1 MKEFYFCCIRMKKL
15 LLILGF
21 WTVAAF
27 GQENSNRFKD
37 VGVNDG
43 ELPPMALANRYMFQ
57 GQYKL
62 AENIYRDELNRTD
75 VPAVRQQLCNAL
87 IMQNQYY
94 EADTMLRGLVL
105 LDSNAEGNYWFLAIS
120 ADRQEKSDVAL
131 MLYKKYIRKAQQR
144 IQNSHSVE
152 TENPK
157 AWLKMGSIF
166 RRKMHSK
173 GINDAEWVEMVYDY
187 EVYLRMNP
195 TDQFAFNLQEFV
207 DQVRLRRPDPMGGVL
222 VWDEK

>member
-1 MKEFYFCCIRMKKL
+1 M
-15 LLILGF
+15 
-21 WTVAAF
+21 V
-27 GQENSNRFKD
+27 
-37 VGVNDG
+37 
-43 ELPPMALANRYMFQ
+43 LANRYMVQ

-62 AENIYRDELNRTD
+62 AENIYRDELNRND

-87 IMQNQYY
+87 IMQKQYY

-144 IQNSHSVE
+144 IQTTHSVE

-166 RRKMHSK
+166 RRQMHNK

>member
-27 GQENSNRFKD
+27 GQENSNRFMD
-37 VGVNDG
+37 VGANDG
-43 ELPPMALANRYMFQ
+43 ELPPMALANRYMAQ

-62 AENIYRDELNRTD
+62 AESIFRDELNRTD

-87 IMQNQYY
+87 IMQKKYY

-144 IQNSHSVE
+144 IQTTHSVE

-166 RRKMHSK
+166 RRKMHTK

>member
-43 ELPPMALANRYMFQ
+43 ELPPMVLANRYMVQ
-57 GQYKL
+57 GQYKS
-62 AENIYRDELNRTD
+62 AENIYRDELNRND

-87 IMQNQYY
+87 IMQKQYY

-144 IQNSHSVE
+144 IQNTHSVE
-152 TENPK
+152 TENAK

-166 RRKMHSK
+166 RRKMHGK

>member
-1 MKEFYFCCIRMKKL
+1 MKKL

-27 GQENSNRFKD
+27 GQENSNRFMD
-37 VGVNDG
+37 VGANDG
-43 ELPPMALANRYMFQ
+43 ELPPMALANRYMAQ

-62 AENIYRDELNRTD
+62 AESIFRDELNRTD

-87 IMQNQYY
+87 IMQKKYY

-144 IQNSHSVE
+144 IQTTHSVE

-166 RRKMHSK
+166 RRKMHTK

>member
-1 MKEFYFCCIRMKKL
+1 
-15 LLILGF
+15 
-21 WTVAAF
+21 
-27 GQENSNRFKD
+27 
-37 VGVNDG
+37 
-43 ELPPMALANRYMFQ
+43 MALANRYMTQ

-62 AENIYRDELNRTD
+62 AENIYREELNRND

-87 IMQNQYY
+87 IMQKQYY

-131 MLYKKYIRKAQQR
+131 MLYKKYIKKAQQR
-144 IQNSHSVE
+144 IQNTHSVE
-152 TENPK
+152 TENAK

-166 RRKMHSK
+166 RRKMHTK

>member
-43 ELPPMALANRYMFQ
+43 ELPPMVLANRYMVQ
-57 GQYKL
+57 GQYKS
-62 AENIYRDELNRTD
+62 AENIYRDELNRND

-87 IMQNQYY
+87 IMQKQYY

-120 ADRQEKSDVAL
+120 ADRQEKSDLAL

-144 IQNSHSVE
+144 IQNTHSVE
-152 TENPK
+152 TENAK

-166 RRKMHSK
+166 RRKMHAK

>member
-1 MKEFYFCCIRMKKL
+1 MKKL

-27 GQENSNRFKD
+27 GQENSNRFMD
-37 VGVNDG
+37 VGANDG
-43 ELPPMALANRYMFQ
+43 ELPPMALANRYMAQ

-62 AENIYRDELNRTD
+62 AESIFRDELNRTD
-75 VPAVRQQLCNAL
+75 VPAVRQQLCNAM
-87 IMQNQYY
+87 IMQKKYY

-144 IQNSHSVE
+144 IQTTHSVE

-166 RRKMHSK
+166 RRQMHTK

>member
-27 GQENSNRFKD
+27 GQD
-37 VGVNDG
+37 HHTVIHDDD
-43 ELPPMALANRYMFQ
+43 LPPMALANRYMTQ

-62 AENIYRDELNRTD
+62 AENIYRDELNRND

-87 IMQNQYY
+87 IMQKQYY

-131 MLYKKYIRKAQQR
+131 MLYKKYIKKAQQR
-144 IQNSHSVE
+144 IQNTHSVE
-152 TENPK
+152 TENAK

-166 RRKMHSK
+166 RRKMHTK

-187 EVYLRMNP
+187 EVYLKMNP

>member
-1 MKEFYFCCIRMKKL
+1 MKKL

-43 ELPPMALANRYMFQ
+43 ELPPMILANRYMVQ
-57 GQYKL
+57 GQYKS
-62 AENIYRDELNRTD
+62 AENIYRDELNRND

-87 IMQNQYY
+87 IMQKQYY

-120 ADRQEKSDVAL
+120 ADRQEKSDLAL

-144 IQNSHSVE
+144 IQNTHSVE
-152 TENPK
+152 TENAK

-166 RRKMHSK
+166 RRKMHAK

>member
-1 MKEFYFCCIRMKKL
+1 MKKL

-43 ELPPMALANRYMFQ
+43 ELPPMVLANRYMVQ
-57 GQYKL
+57 GQYKS
-62 AENIYRDELNRTD
+62 AENIYRDELNRND

-87 IMQNQYY
+87 IMQKQYY

-144 IQNSHSVE
+144 IQNTHSVE
-152 TENPK
+152 TENAK

-166 RRKMHSK
+166 RRKMHAK

>member
-1 MKEFYFCCIRMKKL
+1 MKKL

-43 ELPPMALANRYMFQ
+43 ELPPMVLANRYMVQ
-57 GQYKL
+57 GQYKS
-62 AENIYRDELNRTD
+62 AENIYRDELNRND

-87 IMQNQYY
+87 IMQKQYY

-144 IQNSHSVE
+144 IQNTHSVE
-152 TENPK
+152 TENAK

-166 RRKMHSK
+166 RRKMHGK

>member
-37 VGVNDG
+37 VGVSDG
-43 ELPPMALANRYMFQ
+43 ELPPMALANRYMVQ

-87 IMQNQYY
+87 IMQKQYY

-105 LDSNAEGNYWFLAIS
+105 LDSNAEGNYWFLA
-120 ADRQEKSDVAL
+120 
-131 MLYKKYIRKAQQR
+131 
-144 IQNSHSVE
+144 
-152 TENPK
+152 
-157 AWLKMGSIF
+157 
-166 RRKMHSK
+166 
-173 GINDAEWVEMVYDY
+173 EWVEMVYNY